1 MGAGRPVG
9 PTIPPMRFSAASPPP
24 PPPLPDGP
32 RRWGWFGVCI
42 LVRTAWAV
50 AVFLALDDTA
60 WCDAHRSALRWSLFA
75 TGLVVGAGFVWARIH
90 HNPGLFDGDRRRREA
105 AAHAKAA
112 LAAGLTN
119 AAKAAHA
126 KATPVDPWWHT
137 ARLVHAV
144 LYGFVLPLLVT
155 AVFPGRHLCHD
166 PDAPPAVSGLLVGDV
181 TFGWGW
187 AVYRH
192 CRRRAAAAPR
202 RYTTVGHNT

>member
-1 MGAGRPVG
+1 
-9 PTIPPMRFSAASPPP
+9 MRFSAAL
-24 PPPLPDGP
+24 PLPDGP

-112 LAAGLTN
+112 L
-119 AAKAAHA
+119 
-126 KATPVDPWWHT
+126 VDPWWHT
-137 ARLVHAV
+137 ARVVHAV

-166 PDAPPAVSGLLVGDV
+166 PDAPPAVTGLLVGDV

-192 CRRRAAAAPR
+192 CRRHRRHRAAAAPR